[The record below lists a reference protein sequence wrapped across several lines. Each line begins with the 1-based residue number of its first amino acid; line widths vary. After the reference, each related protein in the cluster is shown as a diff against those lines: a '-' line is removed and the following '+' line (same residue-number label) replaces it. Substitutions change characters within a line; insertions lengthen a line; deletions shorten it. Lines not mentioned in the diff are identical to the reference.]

1 MKNKTKDIVFY
12 GSFSLF
18 ILYAWWILFNIFKW
32 DADKTSIHIII
43 FTGILSISNAILAF
57 PFFMSV
63 SRKSNDFTIG
73 LKKYNIKHLP
83 MAWKISIVMSYVIVL
98 YELNIVAIGLL
109 LTVSSYME

>member
-1 MKNKTKDIVFY
+1 MKNKTKDIIFY
-12 GSFSLF
+12 GGFLLF

-32 DADKTSIHIII
+32 DADKTSIQII
-43 FTGILSISNAILAF
+43 FFTAILSIANAVLAF

-73 LKKYNIKHLP
+73 LQKYNVKHLP

-98 YELNIVAIGLL
+98 YELNIVVIGLL
-109 LTVSSYME
+109 LTAASYME